1 MGQEIA
7 VAIVV
12 AIAALYAVWYWM
24 PGRWRQRLAA
34 QLAGTGRRL
43 GLRQASAE
51 RVAQAVGEAPGCSS
65 CESCGSCATPGNGP
79 PGPQAAE
86 PIRIVPNR

>member
-7 VAIVV
+7 VAVVV

-34 QLAGTGRRL
+34 RLAGAARRL
-43 GLRQASAE
+43 GLRPASAE
-51 RVAQAVGEAPGCSS
+51 RVAQVVGEAPGCGS
-65 CESCGSCATPGNGP
+65 CESCGSCATPGKGP
-79 PGPQAAE
+79 PGPEAE
-86 PIRIVPNR
+86 KPIRIVHNR